1 MEKNPVDILFGKR
14 NFFEFLESLEQMI
27 PEKGIKSIR
36 EVIVKDNVTSEE
48 RLRIKGYLPT
58 HIKFSTA
65 STREMDRIAGDKN
78 HQGYIIV
85 RTKQKAFQ
93 SLNFENFKTN
103 ISEGLGP
110 ILILDRI
117 QDPGNLGNILRT
129 AECMGVQHVLI
140 SDRDTSPITPVVE
153 KVSAGAVHHLSI
165 YRVANLSHGIEYL
178 KKHGYWILAT
188 DEEGEE
194 EIWEDLPSSESMAVI
209 LGNEGEGI
217 KKILLTESDY
227 IARIPLHGS
236 VSSLNVV
243 VACGITLDRVKN
255 GIRVSE

>member
-1 MEKNPVDILFGKR
+1 MEKSPVDILFGKR
-14 NFFEFLESLEQMI
+14 NFYEFLESLEQMM
-27 PEKGIKSIR
+27 PEKGIKTIR
-36 EVIVKDNVTSEE
+36 EIIVKDGVNSEE
-48 RLRIKGYLPT
+48 KSRIKSYLPT
-58 HIKFSTA
+58 SIKFTTST
-65 STREMDRIAGDKN
+65 SREMDRIAGDKN
-78 HQGYIIV
+78 HQGYIII
-85 RTKQKAFQ
+85 RTKQKSFQ
-93 SLNFENFKTN
+93 SLNFENFKSN
-103 ISEGLGP
+103 VSEGMGP

-129 AECMGVQHVLI
+129 AECMGVQHVLL

-165 YRVANLSHGIEYL
+165 YRIANLKHGIDHL
-178 KKHGYWILAT
+178 KKNGYWILAT

-194 EIWEDLPSSESMAVI
+194 EIWETIPASDQMAVI

-217 KKILLTESDY
+217 KRILLEDSDY
-227 IARIPLHGS
+227 TARIPLHGA

-255 GIRVSE
+255 GPRID